1 MTVYRVRS
9 TGSDTLKKRSLLR
22 RMVVLH
28 GVLLFFLLLILA
40 RLLELQV
47 VSADAYS
54 KDSRQGYDRHI
65 RAKRGEIL
73 ATNSKSGETTTL
85 ATNTTLDMVY
95 VDPLLADNPT
105 GVAEALANTL
115 LTPEFHLACSSGK
128 DDCPRELYP
137 FYSAAFDPLSFV
149 RRIGTGSILEPIP
162 YGAPLP
168 ILPVQSLPDITEAR
182 RQFARSIEQRISQKV
197 VTDITIMDGANKK
210 QRSAVVALGI
220 PGILVD
226 STTGR
231 IAANP
236 EALPADTSV
245 AAEKLGSTLG
255 LDPQR
260 ILPLLRRRDLRY
272 VPVLRRLSP
281 QLSLRL
287 RELKLQSLKKTQELR
302 AGAANI
308 QAAEA
313 IEDPF
318 RCIALLPEYWRFYPD
333 GTIASQVIG
342 FLNVKQEAQYGIE
355 RTFDPQLRGQEGVIS
370 MVSDRQGR
378 NILTTEQTIVDPR
391 DGETIVLTIDPFIQ
405 QNIEAILQKG
415 LEKAR
420 ADSAQAIVM
429 DPFSGRILAMANAP
443 LFERNS
449 YSDVYEKEAIL
460 LPPEKE
466 REIAVE
472 VYNPETNIRVVNA
485 YFPDIF
491 TTEGKKLLPDKI
503 RQELDDVE
511 ALTDLDK
518 ASRFFLYFGQNTR
531 MELFKT
537 DQPGVW
543 LKYRNTIG
551 VGAYLNRGIQTIYEP
566 GSVMKPV
573 TMAIAL
579 DQGELTPQTTYN
591 DTAPVVKDEKN
602 IIKNALLTY
611 YGVVTM
617 TNCLEFSINTC
628 MTSVSDRLGK
638 KLFHRMLERFGFG
651 RLTGIELED
660 EQPGSL
666 KPWLTWSD
674 TELATVAFGQ
684 GISATP
690 LQMTMAFAALA
701 NGGKLMRPMI
711 IDRIEHADGTTEHRE
726 AEVIDQVIT
735 PQTSDTITGM
745 LVSTVENGYART
757 AKVSGY
763 RIAGKTGTSQIAG
776 PGGKYEAGTGS
787 VVASFMGFAPVD
799 HPRFIVLV
807 KFDRPKDRE
816 ISHGAG
822 SAAPV
827 FKEIAAF
834 LFKYYGIPPDDLKH

>member
-1 MTVYRVRS
+1 MTVYRARS

-54 KDSRQGYDRHI
+54 KDGRHGYDRHI

-73 ATNSKSGETTTL
+73 AINSKSGETTTL
-85 ATNTTLDMVY
+85 ATNATLDMVY
-95 VDPLLADNPT
+95 VDPLLVDNPT
-105 GVAEALANTL
+105 QVAEALANTL
-115 LTPEFHLACSSGK
+115 LTPEFHAMCSAGD
-128 DDCPRELYP
+128 DDCPRELLPLYG
-137 FYSAAFDPLSFV
+137 AAYDPLSFV
-149 RRIGTGSILEPIP
+149 RAIGTGSILEPVP
-162 YGAPLP
+162 YGSALP
-168 ILPVQSLPDITEAR
+168 ILPAQSLPDVTEAR
-182 RQFARSIEQRISQKV
+182 RQFARGIEQRISQKV
-197 VTDITIMDGANKK
+197 VTDITLFDAANKK
-210 QRSAVVALGI
+210 QRAAVAALGL
-220 PGILVD
+220 PGIFVNAAN
-226 STTGR
+226 GR
-231 IAANP
+231 ISANP
-236 EALPADTSV
+236 ELVPLDNASV
-245 AAEKLGSTLG
+245 AEKLGATLG

-272 VPVLRRLSP
+272 VPVMRRLSP

-287 RELKLQSLKKTQELR
+287 RELKLQSLRKTQELR
-302 AGAANI
+302 AGAPTI

-313 IEDPF
+313 IEDPY
-318 RCIALLPEYWRFYPD
+318 RCIALLPEYWRYYPD
-333 GTIASQVIG
+333 GTIASQVVG

-378 NILTTEQTIVDPR
+378 NILTSEQTIVDPR
-391 DGETIVLTIDPFIQ
+391 DGETVVLTIDPFIQ
-405 QNIEAILQKG
+405 QNVEAILQRG

-429 DPFSGRILAMANAP
+429 DPFTGRILAMANAP

-472 VYNPETNIRVVNA
+472 IYHPETNVRVVNA
-485 YFPDIF
+485 YYLDIF
-491 TTEGKKLLPDKI
+491 TPEGTALLPEKV
-503 RQELDDVE
+503 REQLNEVE
-511 ALTDLDK
+511 ALVDLK
-518 ASRFFLYFGQNTR
+518 EASRFFLYLGQNTR
-531 MELFKT
+531 MELFAT
-537 DQPGVW
+537 DQKGVW

-551 VGAYLNRGIQTIYEP
+551 VGAYLNRAIQTIYEP

-573 TMAIAL
+573 TMAIAI
-579 DQGELTPQTTYN
+579 DQGELTPSTIYN

-611 YGVVTM
+611 YGEVTM

-628 MTSVSDRLGK
+628 MTSVSDRLGSR
-638 KLFHRMLERFGFG
+638 LFHRMLERFGFG

-660 EQPGSL
+660 EQPGFL
-666 KPWLTWSD
+666 LPLNWSD
-674 TELATVAFGQ
+674 TDLATISFGQ

-690 LQMTMAFAALA
+690 LQMTLAFAALA
-701 NGGKLMRPMI
+701 NGGKLMRPII
-711 IDRIEHADGTTEHRE
+711 IDRIEHADGTVEHRE
-726 AEVIDQVIT
+726 PEVIDQVIT
-735 PQTSDTITGM
+735 PQTSDTITAM
-745 LVSTVENGYART
+745 LVSTVEHGYART
-757 AKVSGY
+757 AKVPGY
-763 RIAGKTGTSQIAG
+763 LIAGKTGTSQIAG

-787 VVASFMGFAPVD
+787 TVASFMGFAPVD
-799 HPRFIVLV
+799 RPRFIAIV
-807 KFDRPKDRE
+807 KFDRPKDKE

-822 SAAPV
+822 TAAPV
-827 FKEIAAF
+827 FKEMAAF
-834 LFKYYGIPPDDLKH
+834 LFKYYGIPPDDLKR